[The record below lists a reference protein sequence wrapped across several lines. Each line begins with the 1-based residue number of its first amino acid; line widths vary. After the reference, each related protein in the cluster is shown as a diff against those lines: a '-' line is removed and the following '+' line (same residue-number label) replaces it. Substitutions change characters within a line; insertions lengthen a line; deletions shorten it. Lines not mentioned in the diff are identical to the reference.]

1 MVLGI
6 FESNCVIEMESSLV
20 IFFIDVYENMRFLDL
35 FERVGESLFI
45 LYIEFCVGGS
55 MYFLDLFKK
64 VGESLFFLSLEF
76 YMRGF

>member
-45 LYIEFCVGGS
+45 LYIEFCVGES
-55 MYFLDLFKK
+55 IDLFKK

>member
-35 FERVGESLFI
+35 F
-45 LYIEFCVGGS
+45 
-55 MYFLDLFKK
+55 K
-64 VGESLFFLSLEF
+64 
-76 YMRGF
+76 